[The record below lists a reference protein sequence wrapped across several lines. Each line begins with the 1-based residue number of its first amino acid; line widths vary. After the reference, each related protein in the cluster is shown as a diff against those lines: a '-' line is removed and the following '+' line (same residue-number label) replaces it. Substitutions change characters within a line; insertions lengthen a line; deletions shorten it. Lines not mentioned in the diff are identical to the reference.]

1 MNTNI
6 SLPKIPKLIE
16 QISKNRAIFEIE
28 ELYPGYGLTI
38 GNALRRVMLSSL
50 PGAAI
55 TSIKIK
61 DVSHEFSTIPGI
73 LEDIVEII
81 LNLKQIRF
89 KLYSDEPQ
97 IITLKAKGEKQIMAG
112 DIKLSSQVE
121 IANPETLIATLTS
134 KNASLEIEIVVEK
147 GLGYSEFETR
157 KKDKQEIG
165 SIAVDAIFTPI
176 KMINYEVEDMR
187 VGDKTNYN
195 RLKFDIET
203 DGTISPTEAIVN
215 AAQILIEQFKIIA
228 TPLSKTIKSENEEE
242 EAKEKSVKKIVKEVV
257 EEESVAKS
265 KVEDLKLSNRTQN
278 ILFSNHIKTIA
289 SLLRLRERDLLQF
302 EGMGM
307 KAVKEIKKSLGKL
320 GLTLKSEL

>member
-6 SLPKIPKLIE
+6 YLSKAPKLIE
-16 QISKNRAIFEIE
+16 QISKNRAVFEIE

-61 DVSHEFSTIPGI
+61 DVNHEFSTIPGV

-89 KLYSDEPQ
+89 KVYSDESQ
-97 IITLKAKGEKQIMAG
+97 TVTLKAKGEKQVKAS
-112 DIKLSSQVE
+112 DIKLISQVE
-121 IANPETLIATLTS
+121 IANPENLIATITS
-134 KNASLEIEIVVEK
+134 KNTSLEIEMTVEK
-147 GLGYSEFETR
+147 GLGYSELETR

-187 VGDKTNYN
+187 VGDRTNYN

-203 DGTISPTEAIVN
+203 DGTVSPTEAIIS
-215 AAQILIEQFKIIA
+215 AAKILIEQFKIVA
-228 TPLSKTIKSENEEE
+228 APLSEIAKTEDNSETEEE
-242 EAKEKSVKKIVKEVV
+242 FFKKIIKDTDEENVVKN
-257 EEESVAKS
+257 KI
-265 KVEDLKLSNRTQN
+265 EDLKLSNRTQN
-278 ILFSNHIKTIA
+278 TLLNNHIKTLA
-289 SLLRLRERDLLQF
+289 SLLRLKEDDLLQF
-302 EGMGM
+302 EGMGV

-320 GLTLKSEL
+320 GLTLKSE

>member
-1 MNTNI
+1 MNINI
-6 SLPKIPKLIE
+6 SLPKAPRLIE
-16 QISKNRAIFEIE
+16 KISKNRATFEIE
-28 ELYPGYGLTI
+28 ELYPGFGLTI

-61 DVSHEFSTIPGI
+61 DVNHEFSTIPGI
-73 LEDIVEII
+73 LEDVVEII

-89 KLYSDEPQ
+89 KIYSDESQ
-97 IITLKAKGEKQIMAG
+97 KIVLKTKGEKQVRAG
-112 DIKLSSQVE
+112 DIKLTSQVE

-134 KNASLEIEIVVEK
+134 KDAFLEIEMTVER
-147 GLGYSEFETR
+147 GLGYSELETR

-203 DGTISPTEAIVN
+203 DGTVSPNEALVD
-215 AAQILIEQFKIIA
+215 AAKILIEQFKVV
-228 TPLSKTIKSENEEE
+228 TLPSSKNLKLEVSDNPEEE
-242 EAKEKSVKKIVKEVV
+242 LVKEAVRET
-257 EEESVAKS
+257 EEENIAKL

-278 ILFSNHIKTIA
+278 ILSNNHVKTVPGI
-289 SLLRLRERDLLQF
+289 LRLREKDLLQL
-302 EGMGM
+302 EGMGV
-307 KAVKEIKKSLGKL
+307 KGAKEIKKSLGKL
-320 GLTLKSEL
+320 GLTLKSE

>member
-6 SLPKIPKLIE
+6 SLPKAPRLIE
-16 QISKNRAIFEIE
+16 KISKNRATFEIE
-28 ELYPGYGLTI
+28 ELYPGFGLTI

-61 DVSHEFSTIPGI
+61 DVNHEFSTIPGI
-73 LEDIVEII
+73 LEDVVEII

-89 KLYSDEPQ
+89 KVYSDEPQ
-97 IITLKAKGEKQIMAG
+97 KVILKAKSEKQIMAS
-112 DIKLSSQVE
+112 DIKLTSQVE
-121 IANPETLIATLTS
+121 IANPEVLIATLTS
-134 KNASLEIEIVVEK
+134 KNASLEIEMTVEK
-147 GLGYSEFETR
+147 GLGYSELETR

-203 DGTISPTEAIVN
+203 DGTISPTEAIVS
-215 AAQILIEQFKIIA
+215 AANILIEQFKVVTSPSIK
-228 TPLSKTIKSENEEE
+228 SIKSEAVSEVEGEPVREAIKETEEE
-242 EAKEKSVKKIVKEVV
+242 NITKLKI
-257 EEESVAKS
+257 
-265 KVEDLKLSNRTQN
+265 EDLKLSSRTQN
-278 ILFSNHIKTIA
+278 ILSNNHLKTV
-289 SLLRLRERDLLQF
+289 SGLLRLREKDLLQL
-302 EGMGM
+302 EGMGA
-307 KAVKEIKKSLGKL
+307 KGAKEIKKSLGKL
-320 GLTLKSEL
+320 GLTLKSE